1 MTDYM
6 IIAAEVGDWTPLIN
20 ALSTLLIF
28 IISYYTAVK
37 NKLKKLE
44 VTVNRLAS
52 HIDGNEE
59 KDGLVK
65 RMQAAE
71 EEFEKLQIL
80 LKGVERHLNGDEEK
94 DGLIRRMNTV
104 QAELKG
110 YSDLVKRVDAAEGKV
125 DNTVENLT
133 EVQLRLQEN
142 ITTAMQPLWKVLE
155 KKADKEL
162 LQVQV
167 KHLMDAITRIG
178 SKK

>member
-1 MTDYM
+1 M
-6 IIAAEVGDWTPLIN
+6 
-20 ALSTLLIF
+20 
-28 IISYYTAVK
+28 
-37 NKLKKLE
+37 
-44 VTVNRLAS
+44 
-52 HIDGNEE
+52 
-59 KDGLVK
+59 
-65 RMQAAE
+65 
-71 EEFEKLQIL
+71 
-80 LKGVERHLNGDEEK
+80 ERHLNGDEEK